1 MNDIHSLSGA
11 YAVDAVDD
19 IERARFGQHLA
30 GCPDCR
36 AEVESLRRAAVEL
49 SHLSRALP
57 PARLREQVLRDI
69 SAVRP
74 LPPQVEQEASARIE
88 QTARTRR
95 TPPEAKEQRRWS
107 SRWLAAAAAAVVLLG
122 GGAAAVTQ
130 PWERQSQG
138 QLTVAERVLSAPD
151 KQATDKTFP
160 GGASAT
166 LVRSKEVGRAVLVT
180 HSMPGAPAGKVYQL
194 WLQTTAGTMAP
205 AGLMPPKSDQTVV
218 LEGDAATATGAG
230 ITVEPEGGSAA
241 PTTEPIALFTFA

>member
-1 MNDIHSLSGA
+1 MNDIHLLSGA

-19 IERARFGQHLA
+19 IERARFGQHLVD
-30 GCPDCR
+30 CSECR

-49 SHLSRALP
+49 SHLTRSLP

-95 TPPEAKEQRRWS
+95 NPTEAKEQRRWS
-107 SRWLAAAAAAVVLLG
+107 SRWLAAAAAVVLLG

-130 PWERQSQG
+130 PWDRQSQG

-194 WLQTTAGTMAP
+194 WLQTPAGTMAS

-230 ITVEPEGGSAA
+230 ITVEPEGGSVA